1 MRKRTP
7 LFVLAACAVLLAP
20 ALGQV
25 VEEIVAI
32 VNDDVITL
40 SEYKEQYDAT
50 VQQLRSALQGE
61 EYEKQYQMVKKELL
75 NMMITDLLLMQQA
88 KEKNLNV
95 SEQVK
100 MAIENIKKENNIES
114 DDDLK
119 RGLQQQGLDYN
130 LWIKQLEDNMLKQA
144 TIYSEVDRSIVL
156 DDSEI
161 VGYYKQHPGEFT
173 DPEEYHIRAVYLA
186 SEGKTP
192 EALAEARAL
201 VSGKVKAGEPFNALA
216 KEYSEGPAKEAE
228 GDLGRFKKG
237 ELDKT
242 LDQAVASLKPGET
255 SDWVET
261 KNGWYL
267 LKLED
272 KKDSRL
278 KAFDEVKKDVEEK
291 LYNEK
296 KQKKLEDYLKTI
308 REKSY
313 IKILKEN
320 PLNLD

>member
-1 MRKRTP
+1 MRKRIP
-7 LFVLAACAVLLAP
+7 VFAVIGLAVLLAP
-20 ALGQV
+20 AVGQV
-25 VEEIVAI
+25 VEEIVAV

-40 SEYKEQYDAT
+40 SQVKEQFDAT
-50 VQQLRSALQGE
+50 VQQLRSALQGA
-61 EYEKQYQMVKKELL
+61 EYEAQYQLLKKDLL

-100 MAIENIKKENNIES
+100 MAVENIKKENNIES

-119 RGLQQQGLDYN
+119 RGLQQQGLNFDE
-130 LWIKQLEDNMLKQA
+130 WIKQLEDNMLKQA

-161 VGYYKQHPGEFT
+161 VGYYKAHPQEFT
-173 DPEEYHIRAVYLA
+173 ESEEYHVRGVYLA

-201 VSGKVKAGEPFNALA
+201 ISGKVQAGEPFNALA

-228 GDLGRFKKG
+228 GDLGRFRKG
-237 ELDKT
+237 ELDKA
-242 LDQAVASLKPGET
+242 LEESVAKLKPGET
-255 SDWVET
+255 GDWVET

-267 LKLED
+267 LKLEE

-278 KAFDEVKKDVEEK
+278 RAFEEVKKEVEEK
-291 LYNEK
+291 LYTEK
-296 KQKKLEDYLKTI
+296 KQKKLEEYLKTL

-313 IKILKEN
+313 VKILKEN
-320 PLNLD
+320 PLDL